1 MEMLST
7 MTVLCNKLK
16 IVLADVFAMHLKA
29 WNYHW
34 NIEGSD
40 FSQYHAFFGEIYTEL
55 QDEID
60 PIAEHIRALGE
71 YAPGSLSRY
80 KELTT
85 IEDELTI
92 VPSNICVSRLLTDN
106 NIVLSSMKIAY
117 TAANDAN
124 EIGVS
129 NYLQDRIDAHQ
140 KLGWKLKA
148 SHHTT

>member
-1 MEMLST
+1 MSKLGE
-7 MTVLCNKLK
+7 KLK
-16 IVLADVFAMHLKA
+16 VVLANVFAMHLKA

-34 NIEGSD
+34 NIEGPD
-40 FSQYHAFFGEIYTEL
+40 FSQYHEFFGDIYSEL
-55 QDEID
+55 QGEID

-92 VPSNICVSRLLTDN
+92 VPSNMCISRLLIDN
-106 NIVLSSMKIAY
+106 NIVLASMKDAY
-117 TAANDAN
+117 SAANVAN
-124 EIGVS
+124 ELGVS
-129 NYLQDRIDAHQ
+129 NYLQDIIDSHQ

-148 SHHTT
+148 SHHVV